1 MLNAPVTSG
10 GAGGAPGGG
19 SQPPQLGSGG
29 EQARPAAGE
38 GEGQGPGV
46 SYINVTAQ
54 EKESIDRVGVFLSI
68 NLLISLSANTLLLF
82 LSTFFFLFFI
92 ILLSSPCFDFLPRLK
107 LIYDKPLQMY

>member
-19 SQPPQLGSGG
+19 SQPPQPGSGG

-54 EKESIDRVGVFLSI
+54 EKESIDRLQELGFSESQAVQAYFACDKNETLAANFLL
-68 NLLISLSANTLLLF
+68 NSLDES
-82 LSTFFFLFFI
+82 
-92 ILLSSPCFDFLPRLK
+92 
-107 LIYDKPLQMY
+107 